1 MQNFNSRPNYK
12 SDFDFDFFNWR
23 KNLKNKINC
32 CTHWAV
38 EGWDFV
44 GTQLK
49 KRMTGSSFKP
59 DTSFPPISN
68 LAHFCT
74 TNCSSSGI
82 ELKRCFEG
90 RKVSKVGERRQ
101 KIRRFSHLSHI
112 QSELRDTEHESST
125 FSKQASIHHTLQGH
139 NWTLLLL
146 LVVLWVLLLHEMSE
160 KALRF

>member
-1 MQNFNSRPNYK
+1 
-12 SDFDFDFFNWR
+12 
-23 KNLKNKINC
+23 
-32 CTHWAV
+32 
-38 EGWDFV
+38 
-44 GTQLK
+44 
-49 KRMTGSSFKP
+49 MTGSSFKP

-125 FSKQASIHHTLQGH
+125 FSKQASIHHTLQDEGSDEGEEP
-139 NWTLLLL
+139 
-146 LVVLWVLLLHEMSE
+146 LWPNTFNQQC
-160 KALRF
+160 ARFHHKKHQ